1 MGNRKPSEIIQDFID
16 LLNYANDFYNESKSE
31 CERLDSIER
40 VRSWQHKFEFAKD
53 KQERNRLATA
63 LHKERLKRRRYKD
76 TVDLYRY
83 VHDFSNSE
91 NNKAVLK
98 RLGGMLN
105 LQKRTEEYLNR
116 DREYKAGDDDD
127 SDRG

>member
-16 LLNYANDFYNESKSE
+16 LLNYANDIYNESKSE

-40 VRSWQHKFEFAKD
+40 VRSLQHKFEFAKD

-63 LHKERLKRRRYKD
+63 LHKERLQRRKFKD
-76 TVDLYRY
+76 TVDLYIH
-83 VHDFSNSE
+83 VHNFSNSE

-105 LQKRTEEYLNR
+105 LQKRTEEYLDS

>member
-1 MGNRKPSEIIQDFID
+1 MGDRKPSEIIQDFID
-16 LLNYANDFYNESKSE
+16 LLNYANDIYTKSKSE
-31 CERLDSIER
+31 CEQLDSIER

-63 LHKERLKRRRYKD
+63 LHKERLKRRKYKD

-105 LQKRTEEYLNR
+105 LQKRTEEYLESY
-116 DREYKAGDDDD
+116 REYKAGDGDD
-127 SDRG
+127 SNR

>member
-1 MGNRKPSEIIQDFID
+1 MGDRKPSEIIQDFID
-16 LLNYANDFYNESKSE
+16 LLNYANDIYTKSKSE
-31 CERLDSIER
+31 CEQLDSIER

-63 LHKERLKRRRYKD
+63 LHKERLKRRKYKD

-105 LQKRTEEYLNR
+105 LQKRTEEYLES
-116 DREYKAGDDDD
+116 DREYKAGDGDD
-127 SDRG
+127 SNRG